1 MPKRVLVV
9 EDERNIATLLAK
21 LVEGCGVEV
30 EVAYDGLAA
39 ITSLRRR
46 KPDLML
52 LDLIMPIM
60 SGEEVLDEVQSDE
73 ELRDLPIVLVTTRGT
88 AQGAAARY
96 QIVQKPFTPA
106 EIRQVVKQA
115 LDLP

>member
-1 MPKRVLVV
+1 MPKKVLVV

-21 LVEGCGVEV
+21 LVESCGAKA

-39 ITSLRRR
+39 ITSLRKS

-60 SGEEVLDEVQSDE
+60 SGEEVLDEIQSDDD
-73 ELRDLPIVLVTTRGT
+73 LRDLKVILVTTRSV
-88 AQGAAARY
+88 APEAGAKY
-96 QIVQKPFTPA
+96 PLLQKPFSPS
-106 EIRQVVKQA
+106 QVRDAVKQA
-115 LDLP
+115 LDL